1 MGGPL
6 TLAAIYV
13 TIWWTVLFAV
23 LPLGNVTHA
32 EAGVDPKGGDP
43 GAPVNPNLKKKF
55 ITTTWVSTLVF
66 AAMWLIIHFHL
77 ITPDM
82 IPWPHRHYG

>member
-6 TLAAIYV
+6 TLAAIYL

-32 EAGVDPKGGDP
+32 EAGIDAKGGDP

-55 ITTTWVSTLVF
+55 LTTTWISALIF
-66 AAMWLIIHFHL
+66 AAMWLTIHFRL

-82 IPWPHRHYG
+82 IPWPHGEHG